1 VLVLG
6 GGWAAAAFLRGIDT
20 ERYDVCVASPRNYF
34 AFTPLL
40 PSCTVG
46 TTEPRSVVTPLRE
59 VAPHHSHGVWRRL
72 MYAIGVQKPREP
84 ACVEAECVAVD
95 VERKVATFVDTSN
108 VTAAEGRECETGAE
122 GSNEDGTS
130 SMASKTPKE
139 HRFDLAYDRL
149 VVSVGAQCNT
159 FGTPGVVEHAHF
171 LKEVADARRLR
182 DRIVDSFESAASTA
196 SEATKRRLLRT
207 VVVGGGPTGVEFAAE
222 LEDYL
227 HHDLARTYSD
237 AKYASVVL
245 VQSADHLLNT
255 YDKAISEFTEANLA
269 SMDVEV
275 VKRSRVLEVGPRSVV
290 VRDKRSGAK
299 RTIECG
305 TTVWSTGIAA
315 RPLTRAVMAQATGD
329 AQRGAKALRVDPT
342 LRAHGL
348 ESVWALGDCS
358 SVANPRLMDELA
370 MLFREADAD
379 GSGALSRAEFRALLA
394 KAAERVPSASMHLQR
409 MSSSFDALD
418 ADKDGTLSLEELN
431 TLATKV
437 DKQNRAYPATAQ
449 VAEQQGEYLATQFN
463 HQTNANADTD
473 ADPGFIYRHKGE
485 LCYVGGDKAVAGVG
499 GAVLTGS
506 AAGALWHGAYLS
518 MMHSRRM
525 QACVALDWAKVKV
538 FGRDTSRC

>member
-1 VLVLG
+1 
-6 GGWAAAAFLRGIDT
+6 
-20 ERYDVCVASPRNYF
+20 
-34 AFTPLL
+34 
-40 PSCTVG
+40 
-46 TTEPRSVVTPLRE
+46 
-59 VAPHHSHGVWRRL
+59 
-72 MYAIGVQKPREP
+72 
-84 ACVEAECVAVD
+84 
-95 VERKVATFVDTSN
+95 
-108 VTAAEGRECETGAE
+108 
-122 GSNEDGTS
+122 
-130 SMASKTPKE
+130 
-139 HRFDLAYDRL
+139 
-149 VVSVGAQCNT
+149 
-159 FGTPGVVEHAHF
+159 
-171 LKEVADARRLR
+171 
-182 DRIVDSFESAASTA
+182 
-196 SEATKRRLLRT
+196 
-207 VVVGGGPTGVEFAAE
+207 
-222 LEDYL
+222 
-227 HHDLARTYSD
+227 
-237 AKYASVVL
+237 
-245 VQSADHLLNT
+245 
-255 YDKAISEFTEANLA
+255 
-269 SMDVEV
+269 
-275 VKRSRVLEVGPRSVV
+275 
-290 VRDKRSGAK
+290 
-299 RTIECG
+299 
-305 TTVWSTGIAA
+305 
-315 RPLTRAVMAQATGD
+315 
-329 AQRGAKALRVDPT
+329 
-342 LRAHGL
+342 
-348 ESVWALGDCS
+348 
-358 SVANPRLMDELA
+358 MDELA